1 MYWICLVP
9 GLLILSMLGLQIA
22 ARESLKQT
30 GIRVM
35 GTVVRLDEDDG
46 AYRPTVQFHTLT
58 NEVRYVTDA
67 ASSAY
72 KDLLHQ
78 EVPVIYNPKNLDE
91 VIFLHRDRVIWN
103 IILLSIGVFL
113 LIMALFLWLFDR

>member
-1 MYWICLVP
+1 MYWICLIP
-9 GLLILSMLGLQIA
+9 GLLTLITLGFQIA
-22 ARESLKQT
+22 SREALKRM
-30 GIRVM
+30 GVRVT

-46 AYRPTVQFHTLT
+46 TYRPTVQFRTLT

-72 KDLLHQ
+72 KGLLHQ
-78 EVPVIYNPKNLDE
+78 EVPVIYNPRNLDE

-103 IILLSIGVFL
+103 LVLLCIGVFL
-113 LIMALFLWLFDR
+113 LGMALFLWLFDR

>member
-9 GLLILSMLGLQIA
+9 GLLTLSMLGLQIA
-22 ARESLKQT
+22 ARESLKRI
-30 GIRVM
+30 GVRVM
-35 GTVVRLDEDDG
+35 GTVIRLDEDGG
-46 AYRPTVQFHTLT
+46 AYRPTIQFRTLT

-78 EVPVIYNPKNLDE
+78 EVPVIYNPKNLNE
-91 VIFLHRDRVIWN
+91 VIFLHRDRVLWN
-103 IILLSIGVFL
+103 MVLFSIGVFL
-113 LIMALFLWLFDR
+113 LGMALFLWLFDR